1 MLTLGGTI
9 TGDTVVTGN
18 LVVNGTTITA
28 NVHYMDVVNNTIT
41 LNSSLSAGDAPTQNA
56 YWTVNRGSE
65 LDVAIIWNE
74 INNEWQLNSDG
85 INVSPITTNSVLAAN
100 VATLNSSISAA
111 YGQANIAFTTA
122 QSAFDYANGAIA
134 NAITGGG
141 SVDSYARGTNDSQ
154 NTSITVIQGVN
165 DGQNTR
171 IGIIEGVDTAQNTR
185 MTIIE
190 GVNTTQNTNITAV
203 DTFAGSAYTAANNA
217 LPLAGGT
224 MTGRIT
230 SNSAI
235 STSTSTGAIVVPNG
249 GGIGV
254 SGNVHASLVKANTL
268 SLSNS
273 TGGVGGSLTFNSDE
287 NSIDFTFG

>member
-1 MLTLGGTI
+1 
-9 TGDTVVTGN
+9 
-18 LVVNGTTITA
+18 
-28 NVHYMDVVNNTIT
+28 
-41 LNSSLSAGDAPTQNA
+41 
-56 YWTVNRGSE
+56 
-65 LDVAIIWNE
+65 
-74 INNEWQLNSDG
+74 
-85 INVSPITTNSVLAAN
+85 
-100 VATLNSSISAA
+100 
-111 YGQANIAFTTA
+111 
-122 QSAFDYANGAIA
+122 
-134 NAITGGG
+134 
-141 SVDSYARGTNDSQ
+141 
-154 NTSITVIQGVN
+154 
-165 DGQNTR
+165 
-171 IGIIEGVDTAQNTR
+171 

-254 SGNVHASLVKANTL
+254 SGNVHASLVKANTVT
-268 SLSNS
+268 LSNS